1 MNKKLYV
8 WALAA
13 GLLAMGWGM
22 AGCSNDND
30 APGQT
35 EKPETTEP
43 EAQSLYVI
51 PAVVGEA
58 SYLIT
63 AESLDKG
70 EVSVEGK
77 GTEVL
82 NASYW
87 VYKGMDYVFALVY
100 NKGGA
105 GTGASYYLNT
115 NGKPTE
121 KYAYTYNRITT
132 YGTWGENVITASTG
146 DASQADANGNY
157 PQVLLFNY
165 LNSKD
170 GSQEEASVNAENF
183 LGNGEKVHF
192 AGIVEANN
200 RLYTSVIPGGM
211 SLYGIA
217 QWPEMVTDESL
228 VTTEAG
234 GSGSGAYTAGVIP
247 STQYPDKAFI
257 AIYSGDSFDEK
268 PVIAETDKIGF
279 ACGRRRSQYYQTVWA
294 TKSGDVYAF
303 SPGYGR
309 SFVSTD
315 ELKKTTGKLPS
326 GVVRI
331 KAGETDFDKDYYVNL
346 EELGNGNPMYRCW
359 YIDGDYFLLQLYK
372 DGVESMINDGTNADV
387 SELAIFDAV
396 NKTLTMVR
404 GLPADM
410 AVGGEPYGENGK
422 VYIPVNVTTGEYP
435 AFYKVDAQTGEAV
448 KGLTV
453 RAESIQT
460 AGKLKVV
467 E

>member
-1 MNKKLYV
+1 MKKNFKAQIMAASV
-8 WALAA
+8 LAI
-13 GLLAMGWGM
+13 GLGM
-22 AGCSNDND
+22 TACEGEE
-30 APGQT
+30 APGDNGSG
-35 EKPETTEP
+35 ETSDAE
-43 EAQSLYVI
+43 SLYVI
-51 PAVVGEA
+51 PVKVGDA

-63 AESLDKG
+63 SESLDEG

-87 VYKGMDYVFALVY
+87 VFKGDDNVFALVY

-115 NGKPTE
+115 QGKPTE
-121 KYAYTYNRITT
+121 RYTYTYNRITT
-132 YGTWGENVITASTG
+132 YGTWGDNVITASTG
-146 DASQADANGNY
+146 NSSTADENGNY

-165 LNSKD
+165 LNAKD

-200 RLYTSVIPGGM
+200 KLYTSVIPGGM
-211 SLYGIA
+211 SLYGIS
-217 QWPEMVTDESL
+217 QWPEMVTDEGL
-228 VTTEAG
+228 ITTQAG

-247 STQYPDKAFI
+247 STQYPDKAYI
-257 AIYSGDSFDEK
+257 AIYSGDSFNEK
-268 PVIAETDKIGF
+268 PIIAETDKIGF
-279 ACGRRRSQYYQTVWA
+279 ACGRRRSQYYQTIWA
-294 TKSGDVYAF
+294 TNTGDVYAF

-315 ELKKTTGKLPS
+315 ELQKTTGKLPS

-331 KAGETDFDKDYYVNL
+331 KAGETTFDEDYYVNI
-346 EELGNGNPMYRCW
+346 EELGNKNPIYRCW

-372 DGVESMINDGTNADV
+372 DGAESMINDGTNADV
-387 SELAIFDAV
+387 SELAIFDAS
-396 NKTLTMVR
+396 NKSLKLIS
-404 GLPADM
+404 GLPSNM
-410 AVGGEPYGENGK
+410 SVGGEPYGENGA
-422 VYIPVNVTTGEYP
+422 VYIPINVTSGDYP
-435 AFYKVDAQTGEAV
+435 AFYKVDAASGEAV

-453 RAESIQT
+453 MAESIQT
-460 AGKLKVV
+460 AGKLKIID
-467 E
+467 